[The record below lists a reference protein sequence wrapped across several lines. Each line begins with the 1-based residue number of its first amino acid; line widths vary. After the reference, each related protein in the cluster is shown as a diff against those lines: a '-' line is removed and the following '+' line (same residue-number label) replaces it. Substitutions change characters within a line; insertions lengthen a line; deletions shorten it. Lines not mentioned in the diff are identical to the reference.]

1 MTGRP
6 GHETEHASGGERR
19 DETVGRRALRL
30 AHRGDWRAGPENSL
44 VALRAALAVPACD
57 GLEFDVRGSKDGTPI
72 VLHDATLQRVQ
83 GRPERPEDLSVAE
96 LAILGVPTLAKVME
110 LAGSGPFLDIELKG
124 APVPAVVEVIEGAR
138 GPSLDRT
145 VVTSFE
151 RETLAWLGQRR
162 PGWRRW
168 LNTLDMTPETIGAAV
183 KLGCRGLSVEWSAI
197 NEHTVASAKAAGLE
211 VASWT
216 VRRRPTADRLEGLG
230 VVAICVEAAAL
241 DGWPASG

>member
-1 MTGRP
+1 M
-6 GHETEHASGGERR
+6 
-19 DETVGRRALRL
+19 
-30 AHRGDWRAGPENSL
+30 
-44 VALRAALAVPACD
+44 RAALAIPACD
-57 GLEFDVRGSKDGTPI
+57 GLEFDVRSSRDGTPI

-96 LAILGVPTLAKVME
+96 LAILGVPTLADVME
-110 LAGSGPFLDIELKG
+110 LAGPGPFLDIELKG
-124 APVPAVVEVIEGAR
+124 APVPAAVEVIEGAR
-138 GPSLDRT
+138 GPSFDRT
-145 VVTSFE
+145 VVSSFE
-151 RETLAWLGQRR
+151 RETLAWLGRRR

-168 LNTLDMTPETIGAAV
+168 LNTLDMTPETIRAAV
-183 KLGCRGLSVEWSAI
+183 KLGCRGVSVGWPAI
-197 NEHTVASAKAAGLE
+197 NEDTMAAATAAGLE